1 MAEWN
6 RRREPDVH
14 DVMTCRGVLRCAATR
29 DAPRRARAPAPAP
42 RAPAPAEAARR
53 TVVVAGLGVAGCAA
67 ARSLRRRLG
76 AAVRLRCVD
85 AAPRLGAGGGLRSDD
100 AGRDVGALR
109 LSFDGARAP
118 CCDALAGAAKERDVP
133 NSRAP
138 ISAVFHSFR
147 LTFGRGIISRNG
159 LEAWMLFPERARA
172 ARSR

>member
-29 DAPRRARAPAPAP
+29 DAPRRARAPAPP
-42 RAPAPAEAARR
+42 RAPPPPAAAARP

-67 ARSLRRRLG
+67 VARAPPRRR
-76 AAVRLRCVD
+76 
-85 AAPRLGAGGGLRSDD
+85 DD

-118 CCDALAGAAKERDVP
+118 CCDALAELLADVDLYHCDDGLLSRGALARTCERP
-133 NSRAP
+133 Q
-138 ISAVFHSFR
+138 
-147 LTFGRGIISRNG
+147 GWNG
-159 LEAWMLFPERARA
+159 ATGQWEHFAH
-172 ARSR
+172 